1 MARGSQST
9 AYQGSLY
16 YAKVSGLKE
25 GEKVHFELT
34 SKNPDGSKKVDGQEN
49 KLTGLLVSAKHRQDT
64 YQGQVYDKIVLILN
78 DPQAGKN
85 GESYYISVNSSTGIG
100 RNIMNS
106 LLSTD
111 TFVAPLSISLYNSKE
126 GGYPNVGMY
135 LGGERLPWKYSIE
148 EQSKYISTTKE
159 KVKDASGKVVT
170 KDKKNYLELNEF
182 LLNQFKEKVIP
193 AVNST
198 PRTSHSYETSS
209 ASEGT
214 QMASSDDKMP
224 WED

>member
-1 MARGSQST
+1 MAQ
-9 AYQGSLY
+9 QGSLY
-16 YAKVSGLKE
+16 YAKISGLKD
-25 GEKVHFELT
+25 GEQVHFELS
-34 SKNPDGSKKVDGQEN
+34 SKNPDGSKKVDGQEK

-64 YQGQVYDKIVLILN
+64 YQNQVYDKIVLILN
-78 DPQAGKN
+78 DPQAGKD
-85 GESYYISVNSSTGIG
+85 GESYYISVNAATGIG
-100 RNIMNS
+100 RNIINS
-106 LLSTD
+106 LLNSD
-111 TFVAPLSISLYNSKE
+111 AFVAPLSISLYNSKE

-135 LGGERLPWKYSIE
+135 LGGERLMWKYSIE

-182 LLNQFKEKVIP
+182 LLKEFKEKVVP

-198 PRTSHSYETSS
+198 PRTSHNYDSSSVSETTQA
-209 ASEGT
+209 ASV
-214 QMASSDDKMP
+214 SDERLP